1 MSTELIVKLRE
12 KTGAGMMDCKKAL
25 TEAGGD
31 MDKAV
36 ETLRKKGLADAAKR
50 SARSAK
56 EGLVAAHITP
66 DGKKAGI
73 VELNCETDFVA
84 KTDEF
89 QAMAAGLA
97 KEAAEGSLKSP
108 ADAEAKV
115 KGLCGKLGENMMLR
129 RLERF
134 ELQGPGRIDAYIHS
148 SGAKKGALVQLSAGT
163 ETAAAHDAAA
173 ALGKELAMQVVAMG
187 PRWLKI
193 EDIPAD
199 AVAKEREIFAT
210 QVKAEGKPEAQVPK
224 IVEGK
229 LRKLFFQAFCL
240 IEQMS
245 MRDNK
250 TPIKQLI
257 TDASKAAG
265 AALEVRRFARYQLG
279 EE

>member
-31 MDKAV
+31 MEKAV
-36 ETLRKKGLADAAKR
+36 ESLRKKGLADAAKR
-50 SARSAK
+50 SARTAK
-56 EGLVAAHITP
+56 EGLIAAHIAP
-66 DGKKAGI
+66 DGRKAAI

-89 QAMAAGLA
+89 QALAADLA
-97 KEAAEGSLKSP
+97 KSAAEGSLK
-108 ADAEAKV
+108 DAAGAQEQV
-115 KGLCGKLGENMMLR
+115 KGLSGKVGDNMMLW

-148 SGAKKGALVQLSAGT
+148 SGAKKGALVELSAAS
-163 ETAAAHDAAA
+163 EAAARHYAAA

-187 PRWLKI
+187 PRWLAI
-193 EDIPAD
+193 EDIPAE

-210 QVKAEGKPEAQVPK
+210 QVKAEGKPEAAVPK

-240 IEQMS
+240 IEQLS

-250 TPIKQLI
+250 TPVRQLI
-257 TDASKAAG
+257 ADASKAAG
-265 AALEVRRFARYQLG
+265 AALEVRRFVRYQLG